1 MVKTKT
7 TAQYLHDRLLDVL
20 KKYPECSGLTTIEV
34 NPAPY
39 YATRNWD
46 ATIIDANSLA
56 VQMSADCRRA
66 FITEKDRLGSLFDLA
81 TDLISS

>member
-1 MVKTKT
+1 MAGREGAREFQGGGGESIMAKTKT
-7 TAQYLHDRLLDVL
+7 SAQYLQDRLLDVL

-34 NPAPY
+34 NLAPY

-56 VQMSADCRRA
+56 YR
-66 FITEKDRLGSLFDLA
+66 
-81 TDLISS
+81 